1 VRASGGER
9 TEGRPDVAGRI
20 AQEADGAVRGA
31 RRSIAGVDETKGP
44 GVTDAQRAVAEAAAY
59 IERHADEPIT
69 LASLAAVVSLSP
81 SHLQRAFTSAYGRSP
96 KRYQTVLRAEALKR
110 GLRNGATVSEAGYD
124 AGFGSTRGVYE
135 GASREIGMS
144 PAQYRGGGG
153 GLEIRYTVVPSALGG
168 VLVGRTQRGVCAVL
182 LDDAERLEADL
193 AQEFPRARLVRDDEG
208 LREWAAAVV
217 EAVAGH
223 ASTSPVPLDLQGT
236 EFQRRV
242 WAELQRVPIGETA
255 SYAEI
260 AARIGRPSAT
270 RAVAGACAGNHV
282 AVVVPCHRVVRT
294 DGGLGGY
301 KWGVERKQALLES
314 EKAASE
320 RG

>member
-1 VRASGGER
+1 MAGEQAGVAA
-9 TEGRPDVAGRI
+9 GRPRKKRI
-20 AQEADGAVRGA
+20 ARRGA
-31 RRSIAGVDETKGP
+31 RGVASRVSTDSEGAW
-44 GVTDAQRAVAEAAAY
+44 VTDAQRAVAEAAAY
-59 IERHADEPIT
+59 IEAHVGETIT
-69 LASLAAVVSLSP
+69 LESLAAAVSLSA

-96 KRYQTVLRAEALKR
+96 KRYQTALRAEAFKR
-110 GLRNGATVSEAGYD
+110 GLRNGATVSEAGYG
-124 AGFGSTRGVYE
+124 AGFGSIRGVYE

-144 PAQYRGGGG
+144 PAQYRTGGG

-168 VLVGRTQRGVCAVL
+168 VLVGRTGRGVCAVL
-182 LDDAERLEADL
+182 LDDAERLPADL
-193 AQEFPRARLVRDDEG
+193 AAEFPRAQLVRDDDG
-208 LREWAAAVV
+208 LREWAAIVV
-217 EAVAGH
+217 QAVAGH
-223 ASTSPVPLDLQGT
+223 ALTLEIPLDLQGT

-242 WAELQRVPIGETA
+242 WAELQRVPLGETA

-301 KWGVERKQALLES
+301 KWGVERKQALLRS
-314 EKAASE
+314 EKAAP
-320 RG
+320 GKA